1 MSVDWKKRLEERIKE
16 LGLTEAEVLRRAGLN
31 RAFLSNLDTGKSGR
45 PRIDS
50 LQALAH
56 AVGWSLYNLF
66 DDGSP
71 DGLRLIIQHRIQANE
86 MWAENGGVSPKEL
99 PLAFLAQDLVT
110 LDVETNDYRSS
121 GYRRGDVVSGV
132 RSFGRHID
140 NLIGLDCIIE
150 TEAGERLFKVL
161 AKSSVRG
168 RYTLK
173 SFDPQNEDI
182 QDAKIKWAAPVQI
195 IIRGLS

>member
-1 MSVDWKKRLEERIKE
+1 MIVDWKKRLEERIKD

-50 LQALAH
+50 LQALAN

-66 DDGSP
+66 DDGAP
-71 DGLRLIIQHRIQANE
+71 GGLKLDIQYRIQADE
-86 MWAENGGVSPKEL
+86 MWAERGSERPREL
-99 PLAFLAQDLVT
+99 PLTFLSQDLVT
-110 LDVETNDYRSS
+110 LEIETNDYRSS

-140 NLIGLDCIIE
+140 NLIGLECIIE
-150 TEAGERLFKVL
+150 TESGERLFKVL
-161 AKSSVRG
+161 AKGSVRG

-173 SFDPQNEDI
+173 SLDPQNEDI
-182 QDAKIKWAAPVQI
+182 PDVKIKWAAAI
-195 IIRGLS
+195 LFIIRGLA